1 MFGLPG
7 FVPEVQNGPGEKHGN
22 QNNNRA
28 AKQQNEQ
35 IAKFSPGLAL
45 DLARAQ
51 ESKHREGQPSESR
64 LGQQMRD
71 QRPGDRKPPQQEYPR
86 CKTHINLFRLAK
98 YATNAL
104 SSGSD
109 VSSRQ

>member
-1 MFGLPG
+1 M
-7 FVPEVQNGPGEKHGN
+7 QDRPGEEKGN
-22 QNNNRA
+22 QDNNGA
-28 AKQQNEQ
+28 TKQQNEQ
-35 IAKFSPGLAL
+35 IAEFSPGLAL

-71 QRPGDRKPPQQEYPR
+71 QRPGDRKPPQQKYPLS
-86 CKTHINLFRLAK
+86 KAHINLFRLAK
-98 YATNAL
+98 YATKAL

-109 VSSRQ
+109 VSKRQ